1 MGVYLRGITIRVLTT
16 GQKLLP
22 PMYTSVYTIGPIVYM
37 GFTTKQK
44 FVYREALL
52 RLVMRKYIPLFRHPP
67 KICTDDRMAIH

>member
-16 GQKLLP
+16 GQEVTTA
-22 PMYTSVYTIGPIVYM
+22 YVYFRLHNWSDRIHG
-37 GFTTKQK
+37 TKQK

-52 RLVMRKYIPLFRHPP
+52 RLVMGKYIPLFRHPP